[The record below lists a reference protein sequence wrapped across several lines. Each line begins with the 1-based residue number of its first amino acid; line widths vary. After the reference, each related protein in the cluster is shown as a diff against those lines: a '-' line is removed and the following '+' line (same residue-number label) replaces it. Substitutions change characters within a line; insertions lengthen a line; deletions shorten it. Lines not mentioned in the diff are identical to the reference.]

1 MIVPGAKVVKI
12 SGNARFSI
20 NFVKNRDMEEKIK
33 YFVEVPFDVRK
44 IEKLDID
51 AINAGIEQASKCV
64 EYQYKTIYSV
74 RDNCKMILSW
84 LIGAMMA
91 LIGAMMATAASET
104 PNMAVFITSAYELL
118 FAFAIGVFIL
128 HKAMFKKTVFSPG
141 DSPSHLFADNWMKA
155 LEDFEPVRTKY
166 LKGWFLEELQF
177 RIIQNKEEQMR
188 EVLVYRR
195 ALVMCLIALVSG
207 AALITGLLLF
217 GI

>member
-1 MIVPGAKVVKI
+1 M
-12 SGNARFSI
+12 
-20 NFVKNRDMEEKIK
+20 KNRDMEEKIK

-51 AINAGIEQASKCV
+51 AINAAIEQASKCV

-91 LIGAMMATAASET
+91 TAASAA
-104 PNMAVFITSAYELL
+104 PNMALFITSAYELL
-118 FAFAIGVFIL
+118 FAFAIAVFIL
-128 HKAMFKKTVFSPG
+128 HGAMFKKTVFSPG